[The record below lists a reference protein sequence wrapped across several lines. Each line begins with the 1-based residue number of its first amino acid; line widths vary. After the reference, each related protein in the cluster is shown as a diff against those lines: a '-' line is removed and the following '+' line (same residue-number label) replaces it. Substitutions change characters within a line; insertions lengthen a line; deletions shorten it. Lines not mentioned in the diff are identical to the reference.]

1 MKLIVTN
8 KATMPAEL
16 IIIAQENLQKLVDE
30 TKCPNSKALLDRKVF
45 KAKFGEVLPLLHGER
60 TLVLVGLGAKQ
71 EFLQSEYDKAI
82 ASLQHSQMQQ
92 FLCFRC
98 CRPPSTDGGRSDILR
113 NSGKQNAR
121 STTLAATSS

>member
-16 IIIAQENLQKLVDE
+16 IIVAQENLQKLVDE

-45 KAKFGEVLPLLHGER
+45 KAKFGEVLPLLHGEK
-60 TLVLVGLGAKQ
+60 TVVLLGLGAKQ

-82 ASLQHSQMQQ
+82 ANAAIQLKK
-92 FLCFRC
+92 L
-98 CRPPSTDGGRSDILR
+98 DIKEVAVTIYYAF
-113 NSGKQNAR
+113 SGDAASFAR
-121 STTLAATSS
+121 